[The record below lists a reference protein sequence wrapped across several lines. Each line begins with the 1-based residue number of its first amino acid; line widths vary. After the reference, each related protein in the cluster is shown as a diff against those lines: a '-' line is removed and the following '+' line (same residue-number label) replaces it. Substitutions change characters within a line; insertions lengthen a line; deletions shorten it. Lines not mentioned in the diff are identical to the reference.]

1 MGKTVRYILYAV
13 IIAICVMSVFIG
25 VYSLIFREY
34 RDSNVTVGDNNT
46 TGDNNVAKNQ
56 EDIKNEFENLFTNKF
71 SKSNFDDSS
80 IQKLDKTKELVYDGL
95 QYSDAKE
102 NLYEINV
109 NIPFININSDVA
121 NEFNS
126 QTQKIFVNEAD
137 KLVKQTT
144 SSVYTVF
151 NVNYVAFINNNI
163 LSVGILGSIKE
174 GNNPQRMLMQTY
186 NYDLSTGKKVT
197 INDILNNRGMDSTVV
212 NKQIYSIVSA
222 AQANSDAM
230 ESSGYTVYKRDLK
243 SDIYNVTNVQ
253 TFMQGPNGELYII
266 YAYGNTKNTSE
277 MDIIKI

>member
-25 VYSLIFREY
+25 AYSLIFREY

-80 IQKLDKTKELVYDGL
+80 IQKLDNTKELVYDGL

-137 KLVKQTT
+137 KLMKQTT

>member
-80 IQKLDKTKELVYDGL
+80 IQKLDNTKELVYDGL

-186 NYDLSTGKKVT
+186 NYDKTTRKKVT

>member
-25 VYSLIFREY
+25 AYSLIFREY

-80 IQKLDKTKELVYDGL
+80 IQKLDNTKELVYDGL

>member
-25 VYSLIFREY
+25 VYSLIFRDY

>member
-25 VYSLIFREY
+25 AYSLIFREY

>member
-25 VYSLIFREY
+25 VYSLIFRDY

-80 IQKLDKTKELVYDGL
+80 IQKLDNTKELVYDGL

>member
-25 VYSLIFREY
+25 VYSLIFRDY
-34 RDSNVTVGDNNT
+34 RDSNVMVGDNNT

-80 IQKLDKTKELVYDGL
+80 IQKLDNTKELVYDGL

>member
-25 VYSLIFREY
+25 VYSLIFRDY
-34 RDSNVTVGDNNT
+34 RDSNVMVGDNNT

>member
-25 VYSLIFREY
+25 VYSLIFRDY
-34 RDSNVTVGDNNT
+34 RDSNVMVGDNNT

-266 YAYGNTKNTSE
+266 YAYGNNAFTSE
-277 MDIIKI
+277 MDVVEI

>member
-1 MGKTVRYILYAV
+1 M
-13 IIAICVMSVFIG
+13 
-25 VYSLIFREY
+25 IFREY

-80 IQKLDKTKELVYDGL
+80 IQKLDNTKELVYDGL

>member
-80 IQKLDKTKELVYDGL
+80 IQKLDNTKELVYDGL

>member
-25 VYSLIFREY
+25 VYSLIFRDY
-34 RDSNVTVGDNNT
+34 RDSNVMVGDNNT
-46 TGDNNVAKNQ
+46 TGDNNVVKNQ

-80 IQKLDKTKELVYDGL
+80 IQKLDNTKELVYDGL

-109 NIPFININSDVA
+109 NIPFININSDLA